1 MPRLDCIAAMDR
13 SSHTNPLYLWHT
25 ARSMVGS
32 SVKGTAVRLDNE
44 QESRNVED
52 RRGRGGA
59 GGGMGRG
66 VAGGGI
72 GIVVIALIAM
82 FFGVDPSVVLQGT
95 QQAQPPATRFDQR
108 DPRAQQKPA
117 PGEDQMRDFITR
129 VLGSTETTWGRIF
142 QAGGRNYPEPK
153 LVLFTGSVQSAC
165 GFAQAASGPFYC
177 GADQKVYIDLAFYRD
192 LRERFK
198 APGDFAQAYVIAH
211 EVGHH
216 IQNVLG
222 IMQRVQQAQQRAGER
237 EANSLSVRLELQ
249 ADCFAGIWAHHANR
263 ERRILD
269 EGDIEEG
276 MNAATQIGDDRIQ
289 LRTKGYVVP
298 EGFTHGSGEQRVR
311 WFRRGLEAGD
321 MKQCDTF
328 NTRQL

>member
-1 MPRLDCIAAMDR
+1 M
-13 SSHTNPLYLWHT
+13 
-25 ARSMVGS
+25 
-32 SVKGTAVRLDNE
+32 
-44 QESRNVED
+44 
-52 RRGRGGA
+52 
-59 GGGMGRG
+59 
-66 VAGGGI
+66 
-72 GIVVIALIAM
+72 
-82 FFGVDPSVVLQGT
+82 
-95 QQAQPPATRFDQR
+95 
-108 DPRAQQKPA
+108 
-117 PGEDQMRDFITR
+117 
-129 VLGSTETTWGRIF
+129 
-142 QAGGRNYPEPK
+142 
-153 LVLFTGSVQSAC
+153 LFTGSVQSAC